1 MPSAQFWDFTASAIQ
16 MGVMIPTVLVLIP
29 WWRFSPRGMVV
40 RAFILEVGIGAFNAL
55 VGLLFG
61 ATPLGTWLVGFLS
74 PAICTAA
81 FWYCCQ
87 LKDGRFLFLMVT
99 LALYSLLCDALC
111 GVFFSRN
118 TPGWVVL
125 RILASLVQ
133 ILLLYLFCRRRLW
146 EMLDG
151 NQINWA
157 GVSLIPLSLWACLMA
172 SYMPVVL
179 AEKKMP
185 PIFTLMITVAVVLI
199 YVTLYRF
206 QRATLEEAESRKNA
220 DLLRSEIHY
229 LEREARHAQT
239 VEQNTRILR
248 HDLRHYTALLR
259 SSLEGGD
266 TASAQR
272 VVEMLEEKAGG
283 LMQASDLRCYTGRPI
298 LDMVLSRAEER
309 AGEFGAGFQVRI
321 TLPQELAME
330 EVELAVVFSNALEN
344 ALNAVRQEPA
354 GCPRDIAVK
363 GKPLGEQ
370 CLLEF
375 SNTFTGTLE
384 LDKKTGLPRSQAE
397 GHGYGLRSI
406 ASFAQKYQGAID
418 CQTKDGRFILRL
430 LF

>member
-40 RAFILEVGIGAFNAL
+40 RAFLLEVGIGAFNAL

-61 ATPLGTWLVGFLS
+61 ATALGTWLVGFLS

-111 GVFFSRN
+111 NVFFPRN
-118 TPGWVVL
+118 APGWVVL
-125 RILASLVQ
+125 RILAGLTQ
-133 ILLLYLFCRRRLW
+133 IALLYLFCRRRLW

-185 PIFTLMITVAVVLI
+185 PLFTLMITVAVVLI

-220 DLLRSEIHY
+220 DLLRSEVHY
-229 LEREARHAQT
+229 LA
-239 VEQNTRILR
+239 
-248 HDLRHYTALLR
+248 
-259 SSLEGGD
+259 
-266 TASAQR
+266 
-272 VVEMLEEKAGG
+272 
-283 LMQASDLRCYTGRPI
+283 P
-298 LDMVLSRAEER
+298 
-309 AGEFGAGFQVRI
+309 FG
-321 TLPQELAME
+321 
-330 EVELAVVFSNALEN
+330 
-344 ALNAVRQEPA
+344 
-354 GCPRDIAVK
+354 
-363 GKPLGEQ
+363 
-370 CLLEF
+370 
-375 SNTFTGTLE
+375 
-384 LDKKTGLPRSQAE
+384 
-397 GHGYGLRSI
+397 
-406 ASFAQKYQGAID
+406 
-418 CQTKDGRFILRL
+418 
-430 LF
+430 